1 MSKTEV
7 VARVTGLYLYPV
19 KSMRGVAVSSL
30 GAWWY
35 GFDGDRKHAFVRS
48 GNPTGF
54 PWLTA
59 RQLPEML
66 LYQPYFVDPAEPLQ
80 SAVRVQTPAGAD
92 YALSDPALSAEL
104 AAGYGQPIHL
114 MQLSRGTFDCMPASI
129 MSEAT
134 VAAISGATGQPLTSS
149 RFRPNIVVAT
159 EAGGAAPEDAWLGE
173 RLVFGDR
180 PDSPQIQAAYRTERC
195 AMINLDP
202 DSAARD
208 GAILRAVGQERDSCA
223 GIYGAI
229 HTLGTIQIGDTVRLV
244 RDEFR

>member
-66 LYQPYFVDPAEPLQ
+66 LYQPYFVDPAEPRPAHPRL
-80 SAVRVQTPAGAD
+80 RVGARVCYPPRLDRPEIRCPTTPA
-92 YALSDPALSAEL
+92 
-104 AAGYGQPIHL
+104 
-114 MQLSRGTFDCMPASI
+114 
-129 MSEAT
+129 
-134 VAAISGATGQPLTSS
+134 
-149 RFRPNIVVAT
+149 
-159 EAGGAAPEDAWLGE
+159 
-173 RLVFGDR
+173 
-180 PDSPQIQAAYRTERC
+180 SPT
-195 AMINLDP
+195 
-202 DSAARD
+202 
-208 GAILRAVGQERDSCA
+208 
-223 GIYGAI
+223 
-229 HTLGTIQIGDTVRLV
+229 
-244 RDEFR
+244 